1 MVDQEGIDHVGHHLQ
16 HHLQA
21 FHRSLASRHDQP
33 GSKAMMGRSV
43 MPSTEGS
50 TAWLADLI
58 KATELVASTAKP
70 CDPATLRAFGHR
82 LGIRVDV
89 QPPVGVRQ

>member
-1 MVDQEGIDHVGHHLQ
+1 
-16 HHLQA
+16 
-21 FHRSLASRHDQP
+21 
-33 GSKAMMGRSV
+33 MMGPSV
-43 MPSTEGS
+43 VPSSEQS

-58 KATELVASTAKP
+58 KATELVASTANP

-89 QPPVGVRQ
+89 QPPLGVRQ